1 MKYAVIADIHGNMP
15 ALRAV
20 LEDARQQGAQAWL
33 LAGDYCVSAPWFNKV
48 VSCIRSLPDT
58 RIIQGNEESFMHL
71 PDEPD
76 AQFAVSRWVGRS
88 MCAQDI
94 DWLDKL
100 RCKTA

>member
-48 VSCIRSLPDT
+48 VSCIRSLPD
-58 RIIQGNEESFMHL
+58 
-71 PDEPD
+71 EPD